1 MNTNK
6 LGFARLAT
14 TAGAASLAC
23 QLVAPATAYAAGA
36 DIPIPKPAEFI
47 PALIAFLIIW
57 VIMAKMAWPMI
68 ISTLAARQEKIQGDL
83 DAAAKAQADAEEA
96 KATYQA
102 KIEEADRKADAIVAE
117 AKHDA
122 EVLRA
127 DMIAKAQEESQAII
141 AKAHDVID
149 AERSKAIVELSGQV
163 VELSVQIASKVIG
176 DGLDVEQQRQLA
188 IKYLAEVGSLND
200 D

>member
-36 DIPIPKPAEFI
+36 DILIPKPAEFI

-68 ISTLAARQEKIQGDL
+68 ISTLDARQEKIQGDL

>member
-6 LGFARLAT
+6 LGFAKPAA
-14 TAGAASLAC
+14 TAGALSIALQLA
-23 QLVAPATAYAAGA
+23 APATAYAAGA
-36 DIPIPKPAEFI
+36 DILIPKPAEFI

-68 ISTLAARQEKIQGDL
+68 INVLDARQEKIQNDL
-83 DAAAKAQADAEEA
+83 DAAAKAQAEAEEA
-96 KATYQA
+96 KVAYQA
-102 KIEEADRKADAIVAE
+102 KIEEADRKADAIMAE

-122 EVLRA
+122 EVMRA

-149 AERSKAIVELSGQV
+149 AERTKAMAELSGSV
-163 VELSVQIASKVIG
+163 VDLSVEIASKIIG
-176 DGLDVEQQRQLA
+176 DALDENEQRELA
-188 IKYLAEVGSLND
+188 AKYLSEVGSLND

>member
-23 QLVAPATAYAAGA
+23 QLAAPATAYAAGA
-36 DIPIPKPAEFI
+36 DILVPKPAEFI
-47 PALIAFLIIW
+47 PALIAFLVIW

-68 ISTLAARQEKIQGDL
+68 INVLDARQEKIQNDL
-83 DAAAKAQADAEEA
+83 DAAAKAQAEAEEA
-96 KATYQA
+96 KVAYQA
-102 KIEEADRKADAIVAE
+102 KIEEAELKAADIIAE
-117 AKHDA
+117 AKHNA
-122 EVLRA
+122 EVMRS
-127 DMIAKAQEESQAII
+127 DMLAQAQEESQAII

-149 AERSKAIVELSGQV
+149 AERDKAMAELAGSV
-163 VELSVQIASKVIG
+163 VDLSVEIASKIIG
-176 DGLDVEQQRQLA
+176 DALDENEQRELA
-188 IKYLAEVGSLND
+188 AKYLSEVGSLND